1 MMGFTFCECRKPDR
15 KDCRM
20 TFDPKFYLS
29 LILRRLPIIIAIV
42 FTASMA
48 GILYA
53 VSMPPVYR
61 AEARLLIESPQIPDN
76 LAASTV
82 VSTAD
87 EILLAIRQRIMTRDN
102 LLAIATSNNLLD
114 GCRRRP
120 EQTAQ
125 IGTGWRSAADQSGQ
139 HRGGHRVLCRFEP
152 ERRPASPTRSPTGPS
167 RSIELRKA
175 SGNTLEF
182 RDGVRRL
189 TASWRQN
196 AEI

>member
-1 MMGFTFCECRKPDR
+1 
-15 KDCRM
+15 M

-114 GCRRRP
+114 GMP
-120 EQTAQ
+120 QKTEEQKLAQ
-125 IGTGWRSAADQSGQ
+125 IGNRLAISII
-139 HRGGHRVLCRFEP
+139 RC
-152 ERRPASPTRSPTGPS
+152 PAG
-167 RSIELRKA
+167 I
-175 SGNTLEF
+175 
-182 RDGVRRL
+182 
-189 TASWRQN
+189 
-196 AEI
+196 I

>member
-1 MMGFTFCECRKPDR
+1 
-15 KDCRM
+15 M

-82 VSTAD
+82 ISTAD

-102 LLAIATSNNLLD
+102 LLAIATGNNLLD
-114 GCRRRP
+114 GMP
-120 EQTAQ
+120 QKTEEQKLAQ
-125 IGTGWRSAADQSGQ
+125 IGNRLAIYM
-139 HRGGHRVLCRFEP
+139 
-152 ERRPASPTRSPTGPS
+152 PTNQ
-167 RSIELRKA
+167 
-175 SGNTLEF
+175 GNTCLLYTSPSP
-182 RDGVRRL
+182 RD
-189 TASWRQN
+189 
-196 AEI
+196 